1 MSSTVLRTYSA
12 ILHGPTLIRELN
24 DHWED
29 PSRANFIW
37 LGLLFAVLGI
47 AMLAYH
53 QHGEPLEYEGL
64 SDSLFR
70 LYRTRTAQCLLR
82 GDISRCLPY
91 TVETLR
97 LNALAELNRKDDSRR
112 ALYITTGV
120 IVRAAINMVCYTHF
134 PSRRIVLGGRKLL
147 SSISLALTFDTY
159 RGTIVILHI
168 LPTFQCFKQST
179 AGVSGPQSSAWIV
192 WPPSMSAFR
201 V

>member
-1 MSSTVLRTYSA
+1 MEQAYFSRRLHRSKDWRFSHPYHRAPKLRDWYRGFLTIKASLCLFLVRSSYFYIGFIMMLTTCPA

-47 AMLAYH
+47 TMLAYH

-120 IVRAAINMVCYTHF
+120 IVRAAINMVC
-134 PSRRIVLGGRKLL
+134 
-147 SSISLALTFDTY
+147 
-159 RGTIVILHI
+159 
-168 LPTFQCFKQST
+168 
-179 AGVSGPQSSAWIV
+179 
-192 WPPSMSAFR
+192 
-201 V
+201 